1 MNFESRIGSEFVIK
15 PFLTKSW
22 DKLGSKQFS
31 IIMSYWALCI
41 QRPRPLTFESMID
54 SAAQTDLDRKRSIQN
69 RNIVCKCG
77 EFKSI
82 SSIVKSKEARKINR
96 VKAWGGHK
104 KRSRCKN
111 CIGCLA
117 PRCNKCKFCLT
128 PHLKKP
134 CGDRKCLFPKV
145 PTCPCFAK
153 WCLYPRIQ

>member
-1 MNFESRIGSEFVIK
+1 
-15 PFLTKSW
+15 
-22 DKLGSKQFS
+22 
-31 IIMSYWALCI
+31 MSYWALCI

-54 SAAQTDLDRKRSIQN
+54 SAAQTDFNRRRSIQN

-77 EFKSI
+77 QSKPI
-82 SSIVKSKEARKINR
+82 SLIVNSKGKEKGQRSKAHTGNKI
-96 VKAWGGHK
+96 
-104 KRSRCKN
+104 RSRCKN

-153 WCLYPRIQ
+153 

>member
-1 MNFESRIGSEFVIK
+1 
-15 PFLTKSW
+15 
-22 DKLGSKQFS
+22 
-31 IIMSYWALCI
+31 MSYWALCI

-77 EFKSI
+77 DFKPI
-82 SSIVKSKEARKINR
+82 SLIVKSKERGSNNPEQIRAIKRT
-96 VKAWGGHK
+96 KAWTGFK
-104 KRSRCKN
+104 KRTRCKN

-117 PRCNKCKFCLT
+117 PRCKKCNFCLK

-134 CGDRKCLFPKV
+134 CVGRKCLFPKV

-153 WCLYPRIQ
+153 